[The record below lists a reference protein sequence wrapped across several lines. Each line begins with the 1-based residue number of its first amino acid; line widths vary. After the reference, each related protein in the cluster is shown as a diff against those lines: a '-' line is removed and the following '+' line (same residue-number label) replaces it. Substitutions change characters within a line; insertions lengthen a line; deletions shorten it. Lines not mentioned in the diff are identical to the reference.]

1 MWAEEGGRYQ
11 IVLEGTRELGRE
23 AGLRGIG
30 TEGCRRGKEQWEAE

>member
-11 IVLEGTRELGRE
+11 IVLEGTRERG
-23 AGLRGIG
+23 RGIG